1 MTQSIAST
9 PSAASAAGITGTV
22 STDTRRLSN
31 GANLDK
37 AGTQFE
43 AIFTGMILKAMRQ
56 TKLGDTLFESKALD
70 TFKDMQDQQVAQ
82 SMAAHA
88 PMGIGKAVTAFWRN
102 RNPLLTRVDVVNAH
116 ERPALYRRFGR
127 PRISDRA
134 DRRW

>member
-43 AIFTGMILKAMRQ
+43 AIFTGMMLKAMRQ

-70 TFKDMQDQQVAQ
+70 TFKDMQEQQVAQ

-88 PMGIGKAVTAFWRN
+88 PMGIGKAVTAFLAKSQ
-102 RNPLLTRVDVVNAH
+102 PAVNQ
-116 ERPALYRRFGR
+116 
-127 PRISDRA
+127 S
-134 DRRW
+134 

>member
-1 MTQSIAST
+1 MTQSMSSIPST
-9 PSAASAAGITGTV
+9 SPITGTV
-22 STDTRRLSN
+22 STDTKRLAN

-43 AIFTGMILKAMRQ
+43 AIFNGMMLKAMRQ

-88 PMGIGKAVTAFWRN
+88 PMGIGKAVTAFLAKSQ
-102 RNPLLTRVDVVNAH
+102 PAVNQ
-116 ERPALYRRFGR
+116 
-127 PRISDRA
+127 S
-134 DRRW
+134 